1 MASLPYLI
9 PTARYKRAVKVG
21 NKVTFKP
28 EDAIVDNGI
37 ITDLFWSIDADGYN
51 RVTSVN
57 TLTEFYLQV
66 RTQDVFTS
74 VSISIEST
82 VDREEVIE
90 GLVDQIYAI
99 PIAANTQTGVGRGS
113 VKYTIEEDEEMS
125 FRTSQYIDVTSQRA
139 ADTTYTNTFGKTI
152 QLSIVFRD
160 ASVNYS
166 KGVLLYV
173 NDQVAVR
180 IVDVLQGD
188 HPITALVPPGATYRV
203 EPGSN
208 SIVYWRGTSCSD

>member
-139 ADTTYTNTFGKTI
+139 ANTTYTNTFGKTI

-160 ASVNYS
+160 AARNYN
-166 KGVLLYV
+166 KGVILYV
-173 NDQVAVR
+173 NNQVAVR
-180 IVDVLQGD
+180 IADVLEGD
-188 HPITALVPPGATYRV
+188 HPITALVPPGATYSV
-203 EPGSN
+203 DPGSN
-208 SIVYWRGTSCSD
+208 SIVYWAEFR

>member
-1 MASLPYLI
+1 MATLPYLI

-28 EDAIVDNGI
+28 EVAIVDNGI

-173 NDQVAVR
+173 NNQVAVR
-180 IVDVLQGD
+180 IADVLQGD

-208 SIVYWRGTSCSD
+208 SIVYWAEFR

>member
-113 VKYTIEEDEEMS
+113 VKYTIEEDE
-125 FRTSQYIDVTSQRA
+125 
-139 ADTTYTNTFGKTI
+139 
-152 QLSIVFRD
+152 
-160 ASVNYS
+160 
-166 KGVLLYV
+166 
-173 NDQVAVR
+173 
-180 IVDVLQGD
+180 
-188 HPITALVPPGATYRV
+188 
-203 EPGSN
+203 
-208 SIVYWRGTSCSD
+208 